1 MDIKLATINEWTEI
15 ARLMLMLQNQH
26 AEYFP
31 DIFKKDAMRDEK
43 YFLKTFSADNKRI
56 YIAVKDGKV
65 VGFVK
70 GKIIHEEE
78 SDIRHERLYGYMD
91 SIFVEPAYRGKLIDQ
106 KLFNALFS
114 WFKENGVTYAEG
126 GVWEFNEGARAVF
139 ELMGS
144 KTFQRKQR
152 IYI

>member
-1 MDIKLATINEWTEI
+1 MDIKVATLTEWEGI
-15 ARLMLMLQNQH
+15 ARLMQMLQNQH
-26 AEYFP
+26 AEQFP
-31 DIFKKDAMRDEK
+31 DIFKKDAIRGKE
-43 YFLKTFSADNKRI
+43 YFLKTFSSKNKRI
-56 YIAVKDGKV
+56 FVAIQDEKV
-65 VGFVK
+65 IGFVK

-78 SDIRHERLYGYMD
+78 SEIRHERLYGYMD

-106 KLFNALFS
+106 KLFSALFR
-114 WFKENGVTYAEG
+114 WFKENGVIYAEG

-139 ELMGS
+139 EAMGS